1 MIPEYGSKKYQCPH
15 CNTVATQEW
24 FTANNASTTATGIL
38 SHLYLNYRSSI
49 DDYTQERIVRFL
61 QEIDNNFKR
70 SFYKF
75 VPDGF
80 AVATCSSCDGFTL
93 WVNKEIVY
101 PKKTTLP
108 PPNADLNDDIKSLYI
123 EASKILIDSP
133 KGATALLR
141 LALQKLLEQVGK
153 SGKNINS
160 DIKDLVAEGL
170 SPKIQQAL
178 DLLRVAGNN
187 AVHPGQINFDDNSEI
202 AQKLFGILNFIAE
215 ELITKPKE
223 LEQLYA
229 DLIPTD
235 TQGHIKQRDGL

>member
-160 DIKDLVAEGL
+160 DIKVLALRFSRRLTFSGL
-170 SPKIQQAL
+170 
-178 DLLRVAGNN
+178 
-187 AVHPGQINFDDNSEI
+187 
-202 AQKLFGILNFIAE
+202 
-215 ELITKPKE
+215 
-223 LEQLYA
+223 
-229 DLIPTD
+229 
-235 TQGHIKQRDGL
+235 